1 MNYNEERMESL
12 EKETEMIKK
21 MKLVDKNVK
30 TPMVNILKDLQ
41 KKGMMSR
48 EMEDTKIIKDI
59 QK

>member
-21 MKLVDKNVK
+21 MKLVDKNGK

-41 KKGMMSR
+41 KKGMMNR